1 MGRQGAAV
9 HELQKFRQGLLQ
21 LRGVL
26 QHVIGDAGEADDLR
40 RQPPVG
46 VDEGLEPIRNLT
58 VFQHHGADLRNG
70 LPVHLEA
77 RGLDVEAHEL
87 PVQGAVLRAVDHH
100 PVIDVVDK
108 VALHAIEDLDL
119 VPSGVPSVREG
130 LGHAVVRD
138 GDGGMSPPDSLLDHL
153 FRVRQGIHIAHLRVE
168 VQLHTLLRGGILP
181 LSVLSQLDVV
191 GVQLDVLPVP
201 GGLHLALD
209 AQPHAGLDGALQSL
223 SLLLR
228 QVLLNGDGVGIV
240 RHVEAQPP
248 HTGPPGLPAL
258 EGEHLPRHGGIP
270 HLQVQDLHGHR
281 LDANG
286 LAHQD
291 LACGLLLALTAGG
304 GRRDR
309 SSRAA
314 PCGCGLGRRSLAG
327 DFRRHLSEAVYAHQ
341 QMLQLLQLRISQLRP
356 GGEAQRQR
364 HAGLVDAS
372 AVHHCAGQTKPQL
385 SGELQLS
392 KHFKKGYIS

>member
-1 MGRQGAAV
+1 MKVAIYTLGCKVNQYETQAMEQ
-9 HELQKFRQGLLQ
+9 ELLA
-21 LRGVL
+21 RGHTL
-26 QHVIGDAGEADDLR
+26 TEFSDEADAYI
-40 RQPPVG
+40 VNTCS
-46 VDEGLEPIRNLT
+46 VT
-58 VFQHHGADLRNG
+58 
-70 LPVHLEA
+70 
-77 RGLDVEAHEL
+77 
-87 PVQGAVLRAVDHH
+87 AVSDQ
-100 PVIDVVDK
+100 K
-108 VALHAIEDLDL
+108 
-119 VPSGVPSVREG
+119 S
-130 LGHAVVRD
+130 
-138 GDGGMSPPDSLLDHL
+138 
-153 FRVRQGIHIAHLRVE
+153 
-168 VQLHTLLRGGILP
+168 
-181 LSVLSQLDVV
+181 
-191 GVQLDVLPVP
+191 
-201 GGLHLALD
+201 
-209 AQPHAGLDGALQSL
+209 
-223 SLLLR
+223 R
-228 QVLLNGDGVGIV
+228 QVI
-240 RHVEAQPP
+240 
-248 HTGPPGLPAL
+248 
-258 EGEHLPRHGGIP
+258 
-270 HLQVQDLHGHR
+270 DLHGHR